1 MTTRTKTKA
10 NADQLAFNFTPVRP
24 DFPICENAE
33 EIGAT
38 LAAFGINGKSKTPT
52 VLLAGPKV
60 TPQVPALAGMTPLG
74 IPAATDASLEAI
86 GGTPDEIARTLH
98 NAAVRKHPNATFES
112 SPGSTHRVILH
123 REYREGHRLFR
134 SIQFPG
140 ATYSDGSP
148 RIQTVNGGC
157 VTPDPF

>member
-1 MTTRTKTKA
+1 MFAMTTRTKTKS
-10 NADQLAFNFTPVRP
+10 NPDQLAFNFTPIRP
-24 DFPICENAE
+24 GFPICETVE

-38 LAAFGINGKSKTPT
+38 LAAFGIDGKSKTPT

-74 IPAATDASLEAI
+74 VRDLPRTSAEL
-86 GGTPDEIARTLH
+86 GGAVSVRNDRT
-98 NAAVRKHPNATFES
+98 NATFES

-123 REYREGHRLFR
+123 GETREGHRLYR
-134 SIQFPG
+134 HIQFPG

-148 RIQTVNGGC
+148 RIQTVNGGV